1 VCCLSTF
8 GIITDTAYFSSKNRF
23 FYKKFSHE
31 DTKARIIFNRGL
43 TQIST
48 DLFLATEFA
57 ESAEIRQPVV
67 FDRISYRNEFLLELR
82 SQTTGHL

>member
-1 VCCLSTF
+1 M
-8 GIITDTAYFSSKNRF
+8 RF

-48 DLFLATEFA
+48 DLFLATELTEHKECAENSDTDLATANSCHGFTRFQSGFLRKKADFA
-57 ESAEIRQPVV
+57 ATRYLINVS
-67 FDRISYRNEFLLELR
+67 
-82 SQTTGHL
+82 G